1 MSGDNIN
8 RHHADLRITLYAP
21 DEKTFPVQLK
31 YIDVTKQT
39 KIDIDSVSESTIN
52 DIWTEDKKRQSV

>member
-8 RHHADLRITLYAP
+8 RHHADLRIALYAG
-21 DEKTFPVQLK
+21 DEKTFPVPLK

-39 KIDIDSVSESTIN
+39 KIDIDSVSKSTI
-52 DIWTEDKKRQSV
+52 K